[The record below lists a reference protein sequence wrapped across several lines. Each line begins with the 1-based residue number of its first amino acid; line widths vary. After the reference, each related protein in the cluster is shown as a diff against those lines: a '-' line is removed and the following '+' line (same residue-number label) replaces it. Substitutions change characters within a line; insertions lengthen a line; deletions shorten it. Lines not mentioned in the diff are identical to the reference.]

1 MAKLPPIQTLSE
13 CPHCGA
19 DQFYVVQVYSGKGA
33 YHRRFDGYSADNT
46 DMYNCLNHRASK
58 RAFCSEC
65 DRPVASWDE
74 TVDPKAYVKDERVD
88 DYA

>member
-19 DQFYVVQVYSGKGA
+19 DQFYVMQVYSGKGA
-33 YHRRFDGYSADNT
+33 YYRRFDGYSADNT
-46 DMYNCLNHRASK
+46 EMYNCLDHRAGK

-65 DRPVASWDE
+65 DKPVASWDE
-74 TVDPKAYVKDERVD
+74 GTDPKAYVKDEH
-88 DYA
+88 ANFS